1 MNLLCVDTSG
11 TKGSLALARIDD
23 KKIQSLDQVEWT
35 KKAMHSEVAT
45 VELELLLSR
54 ANIALKDL
62 THLAVNVGPG
72 SFTGLR
78 VGISL
83 VKTLAYSLTLP
94 VCSINTLES
103 LAFSQTKSDEKVFV
117 ATKAVQNF
125 FYAAG
130 FEKVPSAAPGGRDRP
145 FCGSQRVSGEIGL
158 KTLLCP
164 RSLDDSEVKRESAA
178 YTKVLIEGVT
188 PGFYPVSEAKHLVER
203 IVASGI
209 SLPFS
214 DWKSVEPLYIRA
226 SEAEEKLKKGLLKP
240 L

>member
-11 TKGSLALARIDD
+11 TKGSLALAQIDN

-54 ANIALKDL
+54 TNVGLKDL

-83 VKTLAYSLTLP
+83 VKTLAYSLALP
-94 VCSINTLES
+94 VCSVNALES
-103 LAFSQTKSDEKVFV
+103 LAFSQTKFDEKIFV
-117 ATKAVQNF
+117 AIKAVQNF

-130 FEKVPSAAPGGRDRP
+130 FEKVNAN
-145 FCGSQRVSGEIGL
+145 L
-158 KTLLCP
+158 KTLLSP
-164 RSLDDSEVKRESAA
+164 RSLDDSEVQRESAS
-178 YTKVLIEGVT
+178 YTKVLIEGIT
-188 PGFYPVSEAKHLVER
+188 PGFHPHSEAKHLVER
-203 IVASGI
+203 IVASGF

-240 L
+240 I